1 MIQRQSRQS
10 QAGVML
16 IEALVAI
23 LIFSVG
29 VIAVMGMQAVSIEQ
43 VSAAKYRTDASY
55 LANQITGQMW
65 TDMPNLANYATAGSA
80 VRASWDATVAGTL
93 PSGTATITIDPVT
106 HSLVTVTINWQV
118 IFGSTLCAPSRKAL
132 QFLSTWGIGLAA
144 MKPIFFDLLT

>member
-1 MIQRQSRQS
+1 MIQRRSRKS

-80 VRASWDATVAGTL
+80 VRAPWDATVAATL
-93 PSGTATITIDPVT
+93 PSGTATITVVS
-106 HSLVTVTINWQV
+106 SLVTVTVNWQV
-118 IFGSTLCAPSRKAL
+118 PNESVVRKYV
-132 QFLSTWGIGLAA
+132 SVVNIN
-144 MKPIFFDLLT
+144 P

>member
-1 MIQRQSRQS
+1 MIQRRSRQS

-43 VSAAKYRTDASY
+43 VSQAKYRTDASY

-65 TDMPNLANYATAGSA
+65 TDMPNLANYATAGSS
-80 VRASWDATVAGTL
+80 VRSAWDATVAGTL
-93 PSGTATITIDPVT
+93 PSGTATITVVG
-106 HSLVTVTINWQV
+106 SLVTVTVNWQV
-118 IFGSTLCAPSRKAL
+118 PNESVTRKYVSVVNINA
-132 QFLSTWGIGLAA
+132 S
-144 MKPIFFDLLT
+144 

>member
-23 LIFSVG
+23 LIFTIG

-65 TDMPNLANYATAGSA
+65 TDMPNLATYAAAGGNAGRTA
-80 VRASWDATVAGTL
+80 WDATVARTL
-93 PSGTATITIDPVT
+93 PSGTATITVVG
-106 HSLVTVTINWQV
+106 SLVTVTVNWQV
-118 IFGSTLCAPSRKAL
+118 PNESVVRKYV
-132 QFLSTWGIGLAA
+132 SVVNIN
-144 MKPIFFDLLT
+144 P

>member
-1 MIQRQSRQS
+1 MIQRRSRQS

-65 TDMPNLANYATAGSA
+65 TDMTHLGTYAVAGSA
-80 VRASWDATVAGTL
+80 GRAAWDATVASTL
-93 PSGTATITIDPVT
+93 PSGTATITVVG
-106 HSLVTVTINWQV
+106 SLVTVTINWQ
-118 IFGSTLCAPSRKAL
+118 APNESVVRKYVSVVNINA
-132 QFLSTWGIGLAA
+132 S
-144 MKPIFFDLLT
+144 

>member
-1 MIQRQSRQS
+1 MIQRRSRKS

-65 TDMPNLANYATAGSA
+65 TDITNLSTYATAGSTG
-80 VRASWDATVAGTL
+80 RAPWDATVAGTL
-93 PSGTATITIDPVT
+93 PSGTATITVVG
-106 HSLVTVTINWQV
+106 SLVTVTINWQV
-118 IFGSTLCAPSRKAL
+118 PNESVVRKYV
-132 QFLSTWGIGLAA
+132 SVVNIN
-144 MKPIFFDLLT
+144 P

>member
-1 MIQRQSRQS
+1 MIQRRSRQS

-23 LIFSVG
+23 LIFSIG

-65 TDMPNLANYATAGSA
+65 TDMSHLSTYATAGSA
-80 VRASWDATVAGTL
+80 GRASWDAAVAGTL
-93 PSGTATITIDPVT
+93 PSGTGTITVVG
-106 HSLVTVTINWQV
+106 SLVTVTVNWQ
-118 IFGSTLCAPSRKAL
+118 APNESVVRKYVSVVNINA
-132 QFLSTWGIGLAA
+132 S
-144 MKPIFFDLLT
+144 